1 MMEQIIYD
9 HAQRTPGATAIID
22 GASTLTYGEL
32 VAESKTLAQTLMEE
46 LEIAIEE
53 PVGILLDPGR
63 LQVVAQLA
71 VLLAGGTCVPIEPS
85 FPEDRI
91 TSMLQDV
98 QAKHL
103 IMDIPGSR
111 TLHGFNH
118 IYISHIK
125 KCSNSVVTDSKVG
138 PQVNRSHILFTSGS
152 TGKPK
157 PVQVQASSILH
168 LATKTPVT
176 PLSPEDRVAEF
187 NSPGFDLSLFE
198 IWITLI
204 AGATIVVTPRHAA
217 TDPNALPAF
226 LREQNV
232 TIIIIT
238 AALFETI
245 VFTSPGAFES
255 LHHVLTAGDVA
266 NTRAM
271 KNVLETGP
279 PRHLW
284 NTYGPT
290 ECTTL
295 TTMFEVTLEETHRER
310 ISIGQPVGD
319 MEIILLDEDKKPIV
333 DCGRRG
339 EICIGGPQQSTGYLA
354 RPSETENSFIHLR
367 KQDLGIPRDNDDDL
381 IRLYRTG
388 DIGAWQSESRCLDFL
403 GRSDT
408 QIKFRGFRV
417 ELGEI
422 ECILQ
427 SHEEVQAAV
436 VARQPPLTT
445 DAMEALVAFIIPKD
459 SDSVHPEALR
469 DWARKRLPQY
479 MIPSAMSF
487 MEKFPLTANGKVD
500 RRALIDGRLKMLE
513 EQKPLQNGTEEK
525 QGKKAI
531 LSDLCKDILNI
542 SQIHEHDDLFD
553 LGATSL
559 QAATLLA
566 LIQDHLGCMV
576 TMEDLYSHSKLSSLS
591 RLIELM
597 ESGVSCNAPD
607 NTRLWLEDVS
617 RVDDI
622 ELIPHWESEDEGRVF
637 ITGVTGF
644 VGAHFLHHLL
654 CRSSVKQ
661 VACLARSK
669 QNVSAATRI
678 RRALERYDL
687 WADCA
692 EHEQKLI
699 VLDGDLFESTLALGT
714 ERFTWLANWASII
727 FHIGAKVNFCESY
740 REHHGPNVIGT
751 YNALRLAAAGR
762 RKAFH
767 YFSSIDAWGPTGF
780 ILGTKELYEDE
791 PLMPHSQAVRYDL
804 GYSGSQW
811 TAESMVRRMR
821 DRGLPTVIY
830 RPGFIIGESV
840 TGHSNPD
847 DFMSRFIVGCIQ
859 LGTFPRLD
867 QRLEYVTLD
876 YVISAA
882 MHIASSNENLGRS
895 YSLLS
900 PDQSKSVT
908 VIDTCRVI
916 NEAGYP
922 VKIVDYNDWVE
933 QVFAKQRPDGPL
945 ASLLPMFRERVLGR
959 LTRWEVSQ
967 YTPYYRSDN
976 TVEALKDRPDIQY
989 QPLDAPLLKKYISFW
1004 NRKGFYKV

>member
-1 MMEQIIYD
+1 MERIISA
-9 HAQRTPGATAIID
+9 HAQQTPGATAIID
-22 GASTLTYGEL
+22 GAFTFTYGEL
-32 VAESKTLAQTLMEE
+32 VAKSNALAQTLRKEV
-46 LEIAIEE
+46 EISTEE
-53 PVGILLDPGR
+53 PVGILLDSGR

-71 VLLAGGTCVPIEPS
+71 VFLAGGTCVPIEPS
-85 FPEDRI
+85 FPERRI
-91 TSMLQDV
+91 KSMLQDV
-98 QAKHL
+98 QAKHV
-103 IMDIPGSR
+103 IMEMPG
-111 TLHGFNH
+111 TLTLRGFNH
-118 IYISHIK
+118 IYFSDIEKHST
-125 KCSNSVVTDSKVG
+125 SVVPNLGFGHRVK
-138 PQVNRSHILFTSGS
+138 RSHILFTSGS

-176 PLSPEDRVAEF
+176 PLFPEDRVAQF

-198 IWITLI
+198 IWVTLI
-204 AGATIVVTPRHAA
+204 AGATIVVTPRHVV
-217 TDPNALPAF
+217 TDPDALPTF
-226 LREQNV
+226 LREQSI

-245 VFTSPGAFES
+245 AFASPGAFES
-255 LHHVLTAGDVA
+255 LRHVLTAGDVA
-266 NTRAM
+266 NARAM
-271 KNVLETGP
+271 RSVLETRP

-295 TTMFEVTLEETHRER
+295 TTMFEVTLKDTRRER

-319 MEIILLDEDKKPIV
+319 MKVILLDEDQKPIL

-339 EICIGGPQQSTGYLA
+339 EICIGGPQQSSGYFA
-354 RPSETENSFIHLR
+354 RPSETEKSFIRLR
-367 KQDLGIPRDNDDDL
+367 KQDLGIPEDEDGL
-381 IRLYRTG
+381 MRLYRTG
-388 DIGAWQSESRCLDFL
+388 DIGAWQYESRCLDFL

-422 ECILQ
+422 ECVLQ
-427 SHEEVQAAV
+427 SHEQVQAAV
-436 VARQPPLTT
+436 VARQPSLTE
-445 DAMEALVAFIIPKD
+445 DGMEALVAFIVPKD
-459 SDSVHPEALR
+459 MDSVHPEDLR
-469 DWARKRLPQY
+469 DFASKRLPQY
-479 MIPSAMSF
+479 MLPNAM
-487 MEKFPLTANGKVD
+487 EILERFPLTANGKLD
-500 RRALIDGRLKMLE
+500 RKALIDGRLKMLE
-513 EQKPLQNGTEEK
+513 EQKPLQNGTGEK
-525 QGKKAI
+525 QDRTTA
-531 LSDLCKDILNI
+531 LSDLCKKILNI
-542 SQIHEHDDLFD
+542 PRIHDDDDLFA

-576 TMEDLYSHSKLSSLS
+576 TMEDLYSHSTLRSLS
-591 RLIELM
+591 QLIELK
-597 ESGVSCNAPD
+597 ESGSTCNAPD

-622 ELIPHWESEDEGRVF
+622 ELLPHWESEDEGRVF

-644 VGAHFLHHLL
+644 VGAHFLHCLL
-654 CRSSVKQ
+654 RRPSVKQ

-669 QNVSAATRI
+669 QNMSATTRI
-678 RRALERYDL
+678 RQALERYDL
-687 WADCA
+687 WTDCA

-699 VLDGDLFESTLALGT
+699 VLDGDLVDSTLGLGT
-714 ERFTWLANWASII
+714 ERFNWLANWASII
-727 FHIGAKVNFCESY
+727 FHLGAKVNFCESY
-740 REHHGPNVIGT
+740 REHHRSNVIGT
-751 YNALRLAAAGR
+751 CNALRLAAAGR

-767 YFSSIDAWGPTGF
+767 YFSTIDVWGPTGL

-791 PLMPHSQAVRYDL
+791 SLMPHSQAVRYDL

-830 RPGFIIGESV
+830 RPGFIIGDSV

-847 DFMSRFIVGCIQ
+847 DFMSRLIVGCIQ

-882 MHIASSNENLGRS
+882 MHVASSNESLGRS

-922 VKIVDYNDWVE
+922 VKIIDYNDWVE

-989 QPLDAPLLKKYISFW
+989 QPLDAPLLKRYISFW

>member
-1 MMEQIIYD
+1 MEQIIYA
-9 HAQRTPGATAIID
+9 HAKQTPGATAVID

-32 VAESKTLAQTLMEE
+32 LSESKALAQTLREE
-46 LEIAIEE
+46 TKISMEE

-85 FPEDRI
+85 FPEHRI

-98 QAKHL
+98 RAKHL
-103 IMDIPGSR
+103 IMKMPGTR

-118 IYISHIK
+118 IYFSDIEKRSIS
-125 KCSNSVVTDSKVG
+125 VDPDLEFG

-168 LATKTPVT
+168 LATNTPVT
-176 PLSPEDRVAEF
+176 PLSPKDRVAEF

-198 IWITLI
+198 IWVTLI
-204 AGATIVVTPRHAA
+204 AGATIVVTPRHVA

-266 NTRAM
+266 NPRAM
-271 KNVLETGP
+271 RNVLETGP
-279 PRHLW
+279 PQHLW

-295 TTMFEVTLEETHRER
+295 ATMFDVTLQETHRER

-319 MEIILLDEDKKPIV
+319 MKVILLDEDQEPIL
-333 DCGRRG
+333 DCGKPG
-339 EICIGGPQQSTGYLA
+339 VICLGGPQQTSGYLD
-354 RPSETENSFIHLR
+354 RPSETEKSFIHLR
-367 KQDLGIPRDNDDDL
+367 KQDLGIPGDDDL

-388 DIGAWQSESRCLDFL
+388 DIGAWQSKYRCLDFL

-422 ECILQ
+422 ECILR
-427 SHEEVQAAV
+427 SHEKVQAAV
-436 VARQPPLTT
+436 VARQPPLTADGT
-445 DAMEALVAFIIPKD
+445 EALVAFIIPKAR
-459 SDSVHPEALR
+459 DSVHSEGMR
-469 DWARKRLPQY
+469 DFARERLPRY
-479 MIPSAMSF
+479 MIPSATIF

-500 RRALIDGRLKMLE
+500 RKALIDDRLKMLE
-513 EQKPLQNGTEEK
+513 EQRPLQNGTEKK
-525 QGKKAI
+525 QGKMAV
-531 LSDLCKDILNI
+531 LSDLCKNILNMPHV
-542 SQIHEHDDLFD
+542 HEHDDLFD

-566 LIQDHLGCMV
+566 LIQDRLGCMV
-576 TMEDLYSHSKLSSLS
+576 TMEDLYSHSTLSSLTQ
-591 RLIELM
+591 LIELM
-597 ESGVSCNAPD
+597 ESGTSCNAPD
-607 NTRLWLEDVS
+607 NTRLWLEDIS

-622 ELIPHWESEDEGRVF
+622 ELIPHWESEDEGKVF

-644 VGAHFLHHLL
+644 VGAHFLHRLL
-654 CRSSVKQ
+654 CKPSVKQ

-669 QNVSAATRI
+669 QDVSAATRI
-678 RRALERYDL
+678 RQALERYDL

-692 EHEQKLI
+692 KHEKKLI
-699 VLDGDLFESTLALGT
+699 VLDGDLFDSTLALGK
-714 ERFTWLANWASII
+714 ERFNWLANWASVI
-727 FHIGAKVNFCESY
+727 FHLGAKVNFCESY
-740 REHHGPNVIGT
+740 REHHRSNVIGT
-751 YNALRLAAAGR
+751 CNALRLAAAGR

-767 YFSSIDAWGPTGF
+767 YFSTIDVWGPTGL

-791 PLMPHSQAVRYDL
+791 TLMPHSQAVRYDL

-830 RPGFIIGESV
+830 RPGFIIGDSV

-847 DFMSRFIVGCIQ
+847 DFMSRLIVGCIQ

-916 NEAGYP
+916 NDAGYP
-922 VKIVDYNDWVE
+922 VKIIDYNDWVE
-933 QVFAKQRPDGPL
+933 QVFAKQQPDGPL
-945 ASLLPMFRERVLGR
+945 APLLPMFREHVLGR

-976 TVEALKDRPDIQY
+976 AVQVLKDRPDIQY